1 MQDERKRIL
10 DLVEKGVISAAEA
23 LDLLEKIADEK
34 SGHAT
39 PPSDIPQASLK
50 QQQTTEK
57 EAPQEQPQHDEP
69 KGDDYF
75 DHKHYDEKTD
85 KEFIDDL
92 KQDFTQFSTKFM
104 DILTNTFSKVRDMD
118 ITGEKRSF
126 THRFDLGAAS
136 IHDVSVKIPNGH
148 LELVQSTNGTAY
160 VEVAVAPTFIGRS
173 EDVEADFLKHFT
185 VTNDNGTARITSDNR
200 GFHVNTTLYLPAATY
215 QKINAE
221 LFNGGFTLANIN
233 ADELDVQT
241 MNGKIN
247 VERATFRKVEVE
259 TSNGAIEVRGV
270 AATEI
275 EAETINGLVAIEG
288 AFREIEAR
296 SANGTINVKTTDPHA
311 EKIKAQTTA
320 GKIDVQVPDTVGIR
334 GEAISN
340 FGKIDIQLHDV
351 QLLQSQDQFLAKS
364 VRFEKKVDDNAPLML
379 EAEARTGTVVVRY
392 AL

>member
-34 SGHAT
+34 SGQTT
-39 PPSDIPQASLK
+39 PTSDIPQEPFK
-50 QQQTTEK
+50 QHTTEK
-57 EAPQEQPQHDEP
+57 EAPKEQPKQEEA

-75 DHKHYDEKTD
+75 DQKNFDEKTD

-92 KQDFTQFSTKFM
+92 KQDFSQFSTKFM

-118 ITGEKRSF
+118 LTGEKRSF
-126 THRFDLGAAS
+126 THRFDLGAGH
-136 IHDVSVKIPNGH
+136 IQDISVKIPNGH
-148 LELVQSTNGTAY
+148 VQVEQSTNGTAY
-160 VEVAVAPTFIGRS
+160 VEVAVSPTFMVRN
-173 EDVEADFLKHFT
+173 EEVEEEFLKKFT
-185 VTNDNGTARITSDNR
+185 AENDNGTIRITSDNR

-215 QKINAE
+215 QKIHAE

-233 ADELDVQT
+233 ADELEVQT

-247 VERATFRKVEVE
+247 VERATFRKIDAE
-259 TSNGAIEVRGV
+259 TSNGAIEIRGV
-270 AATEI
+270 AATEVD
-275 EAETINGLVAIEG
+275 AETINGLVSIDG
-288 AFREIEAR
+288 AFREIEAH
-296 SANGTINVKTTDPHA
+296 SANGTIKVKTTDPHA

-320 GKIDVQVPDTVGIR
+320 GTIEVQVPDTVGIR
-334 GEAISN
+334 GEASSN
-340 FGKIDIQLHDV
+340 FGKIDVQLHDV
-351 QLLQSQDQFLAKS
+351 ELLQSQEQFLSKS
-364 VRFEKKVDDNAPLML
+364 VRFEKKVDDNAPLVL